1 MKNKIL
7 MGLTT
12 LGLITLLF
20 TSCSKVPQV
29 EIDQANALIEEAK
42 IAGADI
48 YEHDQFVALQDSMK
62 SAMTEVETQKSKF
75 IKNYS
80 SAKKQLDVINNL
92 ALNVKQETLIKIEEL
107 KVKVQKSIVDVNTL
121 IETNK
126 QLLLEAPKGKEG
138 TLALNAIKGELTAI
152 ETSVEEVKV
161 LVNEEDYLN
170 ALNAI
175 NAAKEKATSINTE
188 LNDVINKYKARAKK
202 N

>member
-12 LGLITLLF
+12 LGLITLLS

-29 EIDQANALIEEAK
+29 EIDKANALIEEAK
-42 IAGADI
+42 IAGADM

>member
-1 MKNKIL
+1 

-12 LGLITLLF
+12 LGLITLLS

-29 EIDQANALIEEAK
+29 EIDKANALIEEAK
-42 IAGADI
+42 IAGADM

-138 TLALNAIKGELTAI
+138 ASALNAIKGELTAI

-170 ALNAI
+170 AFNAI

>member
-12 LGLITLLF
+12 LGLITLLS

-29 EIDQANALIEEAK
+29 EIDKANALIEEAK
-42 IAGADI
+42 IAGADM

-138 TLALNAIKGELTAI
+138 ASALNAIKGELTAI

-170 ALNAI
+170 AFNAI

>member
-1 MKNKIL
+1 

>member
-1 MKNKIL
+1 

-29 EIDQANALIEEAK
+29 EIDKANALIEEAK

-62 SAMTEVETQKSKF
+62 SAMTEIETQKSKI

-80 SAKKQLDVINNL
+80 SAKKQLAVVNTL

-107 KVKVQKSIVDVNTL
+107 KVKIQKSITEVNTL

-138 TLALNAIKGELTAI
+138 TSALNAIKGELNAI
-152 ETSVEEVKV
+152 ETSIEEVKV
-161 LVNEEDYLN
+161 LVNEQDYLN
-170 ALNAI
+170 AFNAI
-175 NAAKEKATSINTE
+175 NAAKERATSINTE